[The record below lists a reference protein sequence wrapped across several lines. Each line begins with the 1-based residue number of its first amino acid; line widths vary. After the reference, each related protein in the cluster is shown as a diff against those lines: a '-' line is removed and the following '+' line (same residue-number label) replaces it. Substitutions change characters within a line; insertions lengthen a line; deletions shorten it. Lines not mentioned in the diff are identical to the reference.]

1 MPNQFK
7 NHWRAISIL
16 VVLGSVV
23 LLAGSWS
30 LPEDGPQENGRAEGL
45 TTRADDG
52 KAARNTAGDCFHLF
66 RETRHH
72 RPFSTYKNEKP

>member
-23 LLAGSWS
+23 LLAASWS
-30 LPEDGPQENGRAEGL
+30 LPEDGPQEMEGL
-45 TTRADDG
+45 
-52 KAARNTAGDCFHLF
+52 KA
-66 RETRHH
+66 
-72 RPFSTYKNEKP
+72 